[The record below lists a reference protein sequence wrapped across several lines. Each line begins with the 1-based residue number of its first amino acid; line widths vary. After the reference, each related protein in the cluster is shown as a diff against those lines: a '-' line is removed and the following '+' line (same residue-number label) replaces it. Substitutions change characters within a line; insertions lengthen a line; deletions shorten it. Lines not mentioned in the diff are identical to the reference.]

1 MRNFNLSKGHTVFFN
16 NAPRITSFAAICG
29 SKESEG
35 VLGSFADV
43 ALNDDMYGES
53 TFEKAECKML
63 SKAISLA
70 LEKGGY
76 TEKDIDVMFSGDLL
90 NQIISASFAARD
102 FDFPF
107 LGLYS
112 ACSTMS
118 ESILLGAMLVNA
130 GYAQR
135 VVAATG
141 SHFASAERQY
151 RYPLELGCT
160 RPPQAQWTVT
170 GAGGCVIANE
180 GAGVK
185 VVSGTMGKVCDY
197 GVTDVNNM
205 GAAMAPSACDTLVA
219 FFRENN
225 AQPSDYDVIYTGD
238 LGKLGSDI
246 LLDLTRQEGYDI
258 SKQQHDCGASLYWD
272 EQQTYQGGS
281 GAACSALVFNGVL
294 LGRLRRGEYSKILLA
309 GTGALM
315 SPTTS
320 FQGDSIPAITHLVE
334 VCI

>member
-1 MRNFNLSKGHTVFFN
+1 MFFN

-205 GAAMAPSACDTLVA
+205 GAAMAPAAADTIIQHLKDTGSSP
-219 FFRENN
+219 E
-225 AQPSDYDVIYTGD
+225 DYDMILTGD
-238 LGKLGSDI
+238 LGALGSRI
-246 LLDLTRQEGYDI
+246 VKDLTWEKGYDI
-258 SKQQHDCGASLYWD
+258 SSNHVDCGEIVYKVI
-272 EQQTYQGGS
+272 EKEFQGGS
-281 GAACSALVFNGVL
+281 GAGCSATVL
-294 LGRLRRGEYSKILLA
+294 NSYVLSKMNA
-309 GTGALM
+309 GLYKRVLFAATGALL
-315 SPTTS
+315 STVS
-320 FQGDSIPAITHLVE
+320 SGQGESIPCISHVVQLE
-334 VCI
+334 V